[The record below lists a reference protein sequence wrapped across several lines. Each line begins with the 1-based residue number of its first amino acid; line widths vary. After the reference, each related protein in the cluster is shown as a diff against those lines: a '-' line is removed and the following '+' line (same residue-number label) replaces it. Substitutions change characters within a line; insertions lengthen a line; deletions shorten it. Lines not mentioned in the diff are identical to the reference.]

1 MVQRRKCSHRE
12 RLEERRKQ
20 EFLVEGS
27 CFPEEYVK
35 GEKCKYS
42 VMRHKGRS
50 TKENAPGREGK
61 EEQVEVA
68 AWHVGAAVQDSRSSL
83 WGYENQ

>member
-1 MVQRRKCSHRE
+1 MQ
-12 RLEERRKQ
+12 
-20 EFLVEGS
+20 
-27 CFPEEYVK
+27 

-50 TKENAPGREGK
+50 TKETAPGREGK

-68 AWHVGAAVQDSRSSL
+68 VWLLGTWKPVKTLRVAKSNPCGHWQPEQSRV
-83 WGYENQ
+83 

>member
-1 MVQRRKCSHRE
+1 MQ
-12 RLEERRKQ
+12 
-20 EFLVEGS
+20 
-27 CFPEEYVK
+27 

-50 TKENAPGREGK
+50 TKETAPGREGK

-68 AWHVGAAVQDSRSSL
+68 AWHAGAAVQDCRSGVWDMETS
-83 WGYENQ
+83 EDP